1 MLRLGREN
9 REMMTEIKKLA
20 CLLLLLVTL
29 VAADDKTV
37 ERSADTNTVKMPVQ
51 NADDASDPVADKE
64 SKTKSGEQPDE
75 DPNKGLVKLSPKEKI
90 WVHPGKK
97 WIVVDGRV
105 CLREGQLEMFA
116 VPYETKTH
124 EAIVSIDC
132 HSRFVHAALLA
143 MGAKAGTPV
152 RFRPKYTP
160 AHGSVVDIFVLWK
173 DKDGKQQIAAAQE
186 WMRDERKKK
195 TLEYPWVFG
204 GSGFFKDE
212 ADENRYYAD
221 GGEMVCVANFAVAML
236 DLPIESDKANAA
248 LLYVA
253 NTEKIPPMDTPIRMV
268 LVPRKG
274 VVTKADTKDVPK
286 RLAKDAPIVK
296 ELVKLTLPW

>member
-1 MLRLGREN
+1 MVF
-9 REMMTEIKKLA
+9 EMRTLII
-20 CLLLLLVTL
+20 CLLIGS
-29 VAADDKTV
+29 VATYAPAQDENAAKDP
-37 ERSADTNTVKMPVQ
+37 TVKPAKDV
-51 NADDASDPVADKE
+51 
-64 SKTKSGEQPDE
+64 
-75 DPNKGLVKLSPKEKI
+75 DPNKGLVRLSPKEKI

-97 WIVVDGRV
+97 WVVVDGRV

-124 EAIVSIDC
+124 ESVVSIDC
-132 HSRFVHAALLA
+132 HSRYVHAALLA

-173 DKDGKQQIAAAQE
+173 DEEGKQQIAQAQD

-212 ADENRYYAD
+212 GGVNRYYAD

-253 NTEKIPPMDTPIRMV
+253 NTDAIPPMDTPIRMV
-268 LVPRKG
+268 FVPRKG
-274 VVTKADTKDVPK
+274 QVTKPDTKEVPK
-286 RLAKDAPIVK
+286 RLPKDAPVTK
-296 ELVKLTLPW
+296 ELEKLKLPW

>member
-20 CLLLLLVTL
+20 CLLLLLGAL

-51 NADDASDPVADKE
+51 NADDASDAVANKE

-97 WIVVDGRV
+97 WIV
-105 CLREGQLEMFA
+105 
-116 VPYETKTH
+116 ETKTH

-274 VVTKADTKDVPK
+274 VVTKADAKDVPK

-296 ELVKLTLPW
+296 ELAKLTLPW